1 MLSEPTLASIACK
14 RDAEL
19 EWLLCL
25 AAAHQVS
32 RLQQEK
38 FADEDHRH
46 FQSAFLR
53 GLQALFKGLRRTE
66 WKRAA

>member
-1 MLSEPTLASIACK
+1 MLSEPTLASLATK

-25 AAAHQVS
+25 AAAHQVF

-38 FADEDHRH
+38 FADEDHRY

-66 WKRAA
+66 WKRAI